1 MDVQRNVEAYVEKRT
16 KDTFDPSPG
25 KRSIV
30 FIDDMNI
37 PQVKDSIMSIRS

>member
-1 MDVQRNVEAYVEKRT
+1 MDVQRNLEANVENVT

-25 KRSIV
+25 KRLIV

-37 PQVKDSIMSIRS
+37 PQVKNSIMSIRS